1 MSETINGSKS
11 SNYIKDQVPGIDN
24 SSDSLTHQ
32 SVQNLWNGR
41 GAADVLIHGLYKPS
55 VVAMTIEAGS
65 VRRKLVITAHGANE
79 GDFVKITTGA
89 SAGEEIAI
97 VKVVDTNTIV
107 IAKEVNA
114 SIADS
119 IEIWRA
125 VTPAYNADGSLN
137 VSVVPSPIQYNRKT
151 AGVTAAVT
159 VLEDLDTPSASKPM
173 PVSIHSIDG
182 AGITVN
188 AGDLSVSI
196 NHVNDSVAI
205 GDGVRLASV
214 TVANELN
221 VSLPASQ
228 IATLTPPAAITNFAL
243 ETGGHLASL
252 DTKLPS
258 QGQALAAASIPVVL
272 TAAQEAALTPP
283 AAITGFSTL
292 AEQQTQTTA
301 LGTLD
306 TSVNSLLKPAST
318 LNKVSTVDTITNT
331 VTVSGTV
338 TANAG
343 TNLNTSTLAIES
355 GGNLDS
361 INGKIPSN
369 LTVSSTRLLVDG
381 SGVTQPVSGSV
392 TANIGTVAGLALD
405 TNIDALRV
413 LTGAVT
419 ETAPVSDTASSGLNG
434 RLQRIAQRL
443 TSLIALFPSALG
455 QGTMATSFKVVLPS
469 DQSAIPIQSSVGR
482 AKINQIFNDYSI
494 TPVTTASYVQL
505 IASTSAV
512 SNRLEIFDSSGEVL
526 IIAVGAAAS
535 EVDQFYVFPGG
546 NGVVD
551 LIIPAAS
558 RISIK
563 AKTTTASAGLLVL
576 NLHS

>member
-1 MSETINGSKS
+1 MSSTINGSKS
-11 SNYIKDQVPGIDN
+11 SNYIKDPIPGIEN

-55 VVAMTIEAGS
+55 LAAMTIQAGS

-79 GDFVKITTGA
+79 GDFVRITSGV
-89 SAGEEIAI
+89 SIGEEVAI
-97 VKVVDTNTIV
+97 VKVVDANTIV

-119 IEIWRA
+119 IEILRP

-137 VSVVPSPIQYNRKT
+137 VTVIPTPIQYNRKA
-151 AGVTAAVT
+151 AGITAAAT
-159 VLEDLDTPSASKPM
+159 VLEDLDTPASSRPL
-173 PVSIHSIDG
+173 PVAIHSIDG

-196 NHVNDSVAI
+196 SHVNDSVAI
-205 GDGVRLASV
+205 GDGSTLAGV
-214 TVANELN
+214 TVTNELK
-221 VSLPASQ
+221 VSLPSAQ
-228 IATLTPPAAITNFAL
+228 VTTLTPPAAITNFAL

-272 TAAQEAALTPP
+272 TAAQVAALTPP

-292 AEQQTQTTA
+292 VEQQTQTTA
-301 LGTLD
+301 LNTLD

-318 LNKVSTVDTITNT
+318 LNKVTTVDTITNT
-331 VTVSGTV
+331 VTISGTV

-343 TNLNTSTLAIES
+343 TNLNTSALSLETTQVA
-355 GGNLDS
+355 
-361 INGKIPSN
+361 NG
-369 LTVSSTRLLVDG
+369 
-381 SGVTQPVSGSV
+381 
-392 TANIGTVAGLALD
+392 
-405 TNIDALRV
+405 V
-413 LTGAVT
+413 LIGAVA
-419 ETAPVSDTASSGLNG
+419 ETAPASDTASSGLNG
-434 RLQRIAQRL
+434 RLQRIAQRI
-443 TSLIALFPSALG
+443 TSLIALLPTALG

-469 DQSAIPIQSSVGR
+469 DQSALPIQSSVGR
-482 AKINQIFNDYSI
+482 AKVNQLFNDYTV
-494 TPVTTASYVQL
+494 TPVTTAAYVQL

-535 EVDQFYVFPGG
+535 EVDQLYLFPGG
-546 NGVVD
+546 NGVID
-551 LIIPAAS
+551 LAIPTAS

-563 AKTTTASAGLLVL
+563 SKTATASVGLVAI
-576 NLHS
+576 NLYS

>member
-1 MSETINGSKS
+1 MSETIQGSKS

-55 VVAMTIEAGS
+55 VVAMAIEAGS
-65 VRRKLVITAHGANE
+65 VRRKLVITAHGARE
-79 GDFVKITTGA
+79 GDFVRITSGA
-89 SAGEEIAI
+89 ASGEEVAI
-97 VKVVDTNTIV
+97 VKVVDANTIV

-301 LGTLD
+301 LSTLD

-343 TNLNTSTLAIES
+343 TNLNTSALALES
-355 GGNLDS
+355 GGNLAAIKAKTD
-361 INGKIPSN
+361 NIPAQGQALAAASLPVV
-369 LTVSSTRLLVDG
+369 LTALQEAALTPPPAITGFALDATLTGG
-381 SGVTQPVSGSV
+381 SQIAIAKSGAKGVTSAAVV
-392 TANIGTVAGLALD
+392 TSTAQSADRQALD
-405 TNIDALRV
+405 VQIRTSAGV
-413 LTGAVT
+413 V
-419 ETAPVSDTASSGLNG
+419 VDTFAGIGPTRS
-434 RLQRIAQRL
+434 
-443 TSLIALFPSALG
+443 
-455 QGTMATSFKVVLPS
+455 KVNLL
-469 DQSAIPIQSSVGR
+469 
-482 AKINQIFNDYSI
+482 FNDYSS

-505 IASTSAV
+505 IASTAATSTK
-512 SNRLEIFDSSGEVL
+512 LEIFDSSGEVL
-526 IIAVGAAAS
+526 ILAVGAAAS
-535 EVDQFYVFPGG
+535 EVDQLYIFPGG
-546 NGVVD
+546 NGPVE
-551 LIIPAAS
+551 LNIPSGS
-558 RISIK
+558 RVSVK
-563 AKTTTASAGLLVL
+563 AKTTTASAGLLVI
-576 NLHS
+576 NLYS